1 MNLEVVHR
9 RGDLNLVSYL
19 RHLASTVR
27 DGSYDDSGGVLT
39 FAGGH
44 AYPGTYT
51 NGVIRIN
58 NDVSA
63 QEVLARAENFF
74 RPLKRGYAVWIRGH
88 ADTDLEAA
96 AQSAQMFQRPP
107 AEGNPAIAYTGAP
120 IPMPQLDSDV
130 VLQRVDSA
138 ATRRQYLEV
147 ILEGYGV
154 GQLPLD
160 LAETVMFNLASVDD
174 PRVAAYIASI
184 DGVALSGCMA
194 YTQDGTSGL
203 QWGATLPDA
212 RGRGL
217 GKATFIAANNAAI
230 NEFGADLIVG
240 QASQMGVPLWVSLGF
255 EVVTHYR
262 RYLAKPPK

>member
-1 MNLEVVHR
+1 MDLEVVHR
-9 RGDLNLVSYL
+9 RGDANLVSYL
-19 RHLASTVR
+19 KHLASTVR
-27 DGSYDDSGGVLT
+27 GGSYDDSGGVLT

-58 NDVSA
+58 DAASPA
-63 QEVLARAENFF
+63 QVLARAEAFF
-74 RPLKRGYAVWIRGH
+74 GPLRRGYAVWIRGH
-88 ADTDLEAA
+88 ADADLEAA
-96 AQSAQMFQRPP
+96 AQAAEMFQRPP
-107 AEGNPAIAYTGAP
+107 VEGNPAIAYTGAAIALP
-120 IPMPQLDSDV
+120 KLDDDV

-138 ATRRQYLEV
+138 ETRQQYLEV

-154 GQLPLD
+154 GQLPLN
-160 LAETVMFNLASVDD
+160 LAETVMFNLASIDD
-174 PRVAAYIASI
+174 RRVAAFIASI

-194 YTQDGTSGL
+194 YTEAATAGL
-203 QWGATLPDA
+203 QWGATLPAA

-217 GKATFIAANNAAI
+217 GKATFVAANNAAI
-230 NEFGADLIVG
+230 DEFGADLIVG